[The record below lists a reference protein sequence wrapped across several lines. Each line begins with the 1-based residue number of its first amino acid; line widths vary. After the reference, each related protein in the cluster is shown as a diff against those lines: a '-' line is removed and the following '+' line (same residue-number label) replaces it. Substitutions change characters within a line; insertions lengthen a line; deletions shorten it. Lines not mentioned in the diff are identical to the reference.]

1 MLGVG
6 QFGDE
11 TEGVSSKWN
20 CILCD
25 IMICV
30 CWELDSFWEETE
42 GVSSKWNCILCDI
55 MICVCWELDSLGGRL
70 RG

>member
-6 QFGDE
+6 EFGE
-11 TEGVSSKWN
+11 GTEGVSSKWN

-25 IMICV
+25 IMFC
-30 CWELDSFWEETE
+30 L
-42 GVSSKWNCILCDI
+42 
-55 MICVCWELDSLGGRL
+55 CWELDSLGGSV

>member
-1 MLGVG
+1 MSSEWKCILCDIMICVCWELDSFGVG
-6 QFGDE
+6 

-30 CWELDSFWEETE
+30 FW
-42 GVSSKWNCILCDI
+42 D
-55 MICVCWELDSLGGRL
+55 LDSLGSRL
-70 RG
+70 ME

>member
-1 MLGVG
+1 MELYIVLHYDLCMLGFG
-6 QFGDE
+6 QFGE
-11 TEGVSSKWN
+11 EAEGLSSKWN

-30 CWELDSFWEETE
+30 CWD
-42 GVSSKWNCILCDI
+42 
-55 MICVCWELDSLGGRL
+55 LDSLGRL

>member
-6 QFGDE
+6 QFAE
-11 TEGVSSKWN
+11 EIEGVSSKWN

-30 CWELDSFWEETE
+30 CWA
-42 GVSSKWNCILCDI
+42 
-55 MICVCWELDSLGGRL
+55 LDSLG
-70 RG
+70 RGVRG

>member
-1 MLGVG
+1 MLGFG
-6 QFGDE
+6 QFEVE

-30 CWELDSFWEETE
+30 CWQLEEFVEESE
-42 GVSSKWNCILCDI
+42 GVSSK
-55 MICVCWELDSLGGRL
+55 
-70 RG
+70 

>member
-6 QFGDE
+6 QF
-11 TEGVSSKWN
+11 V
-20 CILCD
+20 
-25 IMICV
+25 
-30 CWELDSFWEETE
+30 EETE

-55 MICVCWELDSLGGRL
+55 MICVLGVGQFGGRL

>member
-1 MLGVG
+1 MEVYIVRHYDLCILGVRK
-6 QFGDE
+6 FGE
-11 TEGVSSKWN
+11 GTEGVSSKWN

-30 CWELDSFWEETE
+30 CW
-42 GVSSKWNCILCDI
+42 K
-55 MICVCWELDSLGGRL
+55 LDSLSRRL

>member
-6 QFGDE
+6 QFGEE
-11 TEGVSSKWN
+11 TEGVSSKRI

-30 CWELDSFWEETE
+30 CCELEYLGRSVRGSAVNGT
-42 GVSSKWNCILCDI
+42 VYCVIL
-55 MICVCWELDSLGGRL
+55 
-70 RG
+70 